1 MELLENTS
9 INKYKIELMEGKQS
23 SYGAIYTLSLIELKT
38 LKICIKTP
46 LKNRFIKPF
55 KSPTGASILFNKK
68 LDDSFCL
75 CIKYQGFN
83 NLTIK
88 N

>member
-1 MELLENTS
+1 MELPENTS
-9 INKYKIELMEGKQS
+9 INKYKIELMESKQS
-23 SYGAIYTLSLIELKT
+23 SYKAIYTLSLVELKT
-38 LKICIKTP
+38 LKTCLKTS
-46 LKNRFIKPF
+46 LKTRFIKSF

-68 LDDSFCL
+68 PDSSFYL